1 MNEPKHP
8 HFVLADG
15 LYCHIFSDQ
24 LMVGKKEIKDPKP
37 VANDKPNLPV
47 IIGVAIGVLVSAGFF
62 TATFMIGLY
71 VFTFLFLFIGLLAT
85 ITLARLVTFSQTPVV
100 LRADIVDV
108 AYKKQ
113 LLGNDSVIVTYLA
126 KGGRVLRRRFAIY
139 DSEECLNQALRVLD
153 EEGLMRMPVRL
164 EK

>member
-15 LYCHIFSDQ
+15 LYCHIFSEQ
-24 LMVGKKEIKDPKP
+24 LIVGKKELKDPKP

-47 IIGVAIGVLVSAGFF
+47 IIAVAIGVLISAGFF
-62 TATFMIGLY
+62 TATFMIGLF

-85 ITLARLVTFSQTPVV
+85 ITLARLVTFSQTPVIN
-100 LRADIVDV
+100 RSDILDV
-108 AYKKQ
+108 KYKKQ
-113 LLGNDSVIVTYLA
+113 VLGNDSIIVTYSGT
-126 KGGRVLRRRFAIY
+126 GGRLLRRRFAIY

-153 EEGLMRMPVRL
+153 EEGLMKMPLRL